1 MVDLHSGKIF
11 DKGRWFAQTGYEPHP
26 GQVLIHENNTRHRV
40 VCNGR
45 RWGKTLLGGKETECT
60 AFVKNRYGM
69 PQRGWI
75 VGPEYSD
82 CEKEYRVIY
91 DTLKSLGVD
100 TLSTKFSRNVDS
112 GDMHITTNWGFDLEC
127 RSAKH
132 PDSLVGE
139 GLDFVLMVEAGR
151 HKRRTWAQYIR
162 PTLSDKRG
170 VSLHTGVPE
179 GSSKT
184 SLLFDLWTRGQDPS
198 KPAWASWRMPSWTN
212 TIIFPGGRQDPE
224 ILDAEDDLTP
234 DEFDRQYGAMFVD
247 RAGRVM
253 SEWDDEI
260 HLKDLQLNP
269 KWPLYFAVDF
279 GYTND
284 WVLLAI
290 QTDEWNNVY
299 VLREKRWRQKD
310 TDVISDE
317 ILADPVWGAFARK
330 CTAIYPDPAAP
341 DDRDILVRKLKI
353 PARGG
358 TGGEIALRVKM
369 MRKLLRTQRPDHPG
383 VESGDRWPQLAVD
396 RSCVALAWEMREGW
410 RWPEHQSEVKNDSE
424 NPLDKDN
431 HGPEALG
438 RFVKGY
444 FGAVTVERRTRQ
456 RRVKMRR

>member
-1 MVDLHSGKIF
+1 MTKTFSKP
-11 DKGRWFAQTGYEPHP
+11 RWFEETGYTPHP
-26 GQVLIHENNTRHRV
+26 GQMEIHLSNVRHRV

-45 RWGKTLLGGKETECT
+45 RWGKTLLGGKETECYT
-60 AFVKNRYGM
+60 FVKNRFGEPM
-69 PQRGWI
+69 RGWI

-82 CEKEYRVIY
+82 CEKEFRVIY
-91 DTLKSLGVD
+91 NTLKSLGVD
-100 TLSTKFSRNVDS
+100 SLCRKFTSNPDS

-184 SLLFDLWTRGQDPS
+184 SLLFDLYQRGQDPS
-198 KPAWASWRMPSWTN
+198 RPSWASWRMPSWTN

-224 ILDAEDDLTP
+224 ILDAEDDLTE

-247 RAGRVM
+247 RAGRVLA
-253 SEWDDEI
+253 EWDDEI
-260 HLKDLQLNP
+260 HVKDLDVSD
-269 KWPLYFAVDF
+269 KWPLYFAIDF

-290 QTDEWNNVY
+290 QVDEWNNVY
-299 VLREKRWRQKD
+299 VMREKRWKFKD
-310 TDVISDE
+310 TDVICDE
-317 ILADPVWGAFARK
+317 ILEDPVWGAMARR
-330 CTAIYPDPAAP
+330 AVALYPDPASP

-358 TGGEIALRVKM
+358 TGGEIQERIKL
-369 MRKLLRTQRPDHPG
+369 MRRLLRTTGPNHPS
-383 VESGDRWPQLAVD
+383 VEPENRWPALAID
-396 RSCVALAWEMREGW
+396 RSCTALAWECREGW

-438 RFVKGY
+438 RFCKGY
-444 FGAVTVERRTRQ
+444 FGAVTTEARRSRQ
-456 RRVKMRR
+456 RRARIRR